1 MKKVGNKRKILQS
14 GKYITELLNVCYISM
29 NSIDF
34 KRKRFKMI
42 IVKKGLNM
50 RIIAGKAKGTKLY
63 TLEGENTRPT
73 LDRVKESLF
82 NIIQNEVQ
90 NSVFLDMF
98 SGSGAIGLEAVSRGA
113 KKAILCDKSKE
124 ACMIIKKNIEKT
136 HTLENIELYQADF
149 KEVLINRIHE
159 KLDIVFLDPPY
170 KTDFAIEAVKI
181 IIEKDLL
188 NQNAMIIIETD
199 DNNRILENLKSIN
212 CEINNIRKYGRAYLI
227 FLKRI

>member
-1 MKKVGNKRKILQS
+1 MV
-14 GKYITELLNVCYISM
+14 
-29 NSIDF
+29 
-34 KRKRFKMI
+34 

-82 NIIQNEVQ
+82 NIIQNEIQ
-90 NSVFLDMF
+90 DSVFFDVF

-113 KKAILCDKSKE
+113 RKAILCDKSKE

-136 HTLENIELYQADF
+136 HALEKTELYQADY
-149 KEVLINRIHE
+149 KEVLKNKIHE
-159 KLDIVFLDPPY
+159 KLDIIFLDPPY
-170 KTDFAIEAVKI
+170 KTDFAIEAIKI
-181 IIEKDLL
+181 AMERDLL
-188 NQNAMIIIETD
+188 NKDSIIIIETD
-199 DNNRILENLKSIN
+199 DSNRILKALENIN
-212 CEINNIRKYGRAYLI
+212 CEVNDIRKYGRAYLI

>member
-1 MKKVGNKRKILQS
+1 MV
-14 GKYITELLNVCYISM
+14 
-29 NSIDF
+29 
-34 KRKRFKMI
+34 

-82 NIIQNEVQ
+82 NIIQNEIQ
-90 NSVFLDMF
+90 DSVFFDVF

-113 KKAILCDKSKE
+113 RKAILCDKSKE

-136 HTLENIELYQADF
+136 HALEKTELYQADY
-149 KEVLINRIHE
+149 KEVLKNKIHE
-159 KLDIVFLDPPY
+159 KLDIIFLDPPY
-170 KTDFAIEAVKI
+170 KTDFAIEAIKI
-181 IIEKDLL
+181 AMERDLL
-188 NQNAMIIIETD
+188 NKDSIIIIETD
-199 DNNRILENLKSIN
+199 DSNRILKDLENIN
-212 CEINNIRKYGRAYLI
+212 CEVNDIRKYGRAYLI

>member
-1 MKKVGNKRKILQS
+1 
-14 GKYITELLNVCYISM
+14 
-29 NSIDF
+29 
-34 KRKRFKMI
+34 MI

-82 NIIQNEVQ
+82 NIIQNEIQ
-90 NSVFLDMF
+90 DCIFLDLF

-136 HTLENIELYQADF
+136 HVLENIELYQADF
-149 KEVLINRIHE
+149 KEVLKNKIHE

-170 KTDFAIEAVKI
+170 KTDFAIDAIKI
-181 IIEKDLL
+181 VIEKDLL

-199 DNNRILENLKSIN
+199 DNNRILESLKHID
-212 CEINNIRKYGRAYLI
+212 CEIKDIRKYGRAYLI
-227 FLKRI
+227 FLERI

>member
-1 MKKVGNKRKILQS
+1 
-14 GKYITELLNVCYISM
+14 
-29 NSIDF
+29 
-34 KRKRFKMI
+34 
-42 IVKKGLNM
+42 M

-82 NIIQNEVQ
+82 NIIQNEIQ
-90 NSVFLDMF
+90 ESIFLDLF

-136 HTLENIELYQADF
+136 HAVENVELYQADF
-149 KEVLINRIHE
+149 KEVLTNRIHE
-159 KLDIVFLDPPY
+159 KLDIIFLDPPY

-181 IIEKDLL
+181 VWEKDLL
-188 NQNAMIIIETD
+188 KENAMIIIETD
-199 DNNRILENLKSIN
+199 DNNRILKDLESIN
-212 CEINNIRKYGRAYLI
+212 CEIKDVRKYGRAYLI
-227 FLKRI
+227 FLKMV